1 MKLPIKNEKTLIT
14 LQNLEEVQQ
23 VLSKLNKTEMVDES
37 EESNKLSTY
46 QSKLIN
52 NLDTYIEIF
61 SLYDELIRLANKEK
75 EENVTIK
82 KT

>member
-1 MKLPIKNEKTLIT
+1 
-14 LQNLEEVQQ
+14 
-23 VLSKLNKTEMVDES
+23 MVDES